1 MPKDAKPKQ
10 TVRAV
15 RTLSKV
21 AATFTQLKL
30 TATANTVDTA
40 EDADDKLE
48 GSSKYFQSPA
58 TAPARLVSCGG
69 FTKAAL
75 PPGEDAVA
83 LEPDAIALEFLERDT
98 MGASWFDALL
108 GEFDKP
114 YFVKLKKYLAT
125 ECAAHTIYPSI
136 DNIYSW
142 SRLTPLDSVRV
153 VVLGQDPYHD
163 VGQAHGLSFSV
174 LPPTKPPGSLKNIYK
189 QLKTEYPD
197 FVPPASGDL
206 TPLAAAG
213 VLFLNTSLT
222 VRAHSAASHAGKG
235 WEELTGAALR
245 CVVARPAGQ
254 GVVFMAW
261 GLPAQKVLKRIG
273 VDETTHLV
281 LRSAHP
287 SPLSA
292 YRGFLGNGHFRA
304 ANEWLE
310 ARYGK
315 AGCID
320 WEVLS
325 AGKRG

>member
-1 MPKDAKPKQ
+1 
-10 TVRAV
+10 
-15 RTLSKV
+15 
-21 AATFTQLKL
+21 
-30 TATANTVDTA
+30 
-40 EDADDKLE
+40 
-48 GSSKYFQSPA
+48 
-58 TAPARLVSCGG
+58 
-69 FTKAAL
+69 
-75 PPGEDAVA
+75 
-83 LEPDAIALEFLERDT
+83 
-98 MGASWFDALL
+98 MGTSWFTALQN
-108 GEFDKP
+108 EFDKP
-114 YFVKLKKYLAT
+114 YFAKLKKFLAA
-125 ECAAHTIYPSI
+125 ERQAHTVYPSI

-142 SRLTPLDSVRV
+142 SRLTPLDNVRV
-153 VVLGQDPYHD
+153 VILGQDPYHD

-206 TPLAAAG
+206 TPLASAG

-222 VRAHSAASHAGKG
+222 VRAHAAASHAGKG

-245 CVVARPAGQ
+245 CVAARPAAQ

-261 GLPAQKVLKRIG
+261 GLPAQKALARVG
-273 VDETTHLV
+273 VDEAAHLV

-310 ARYGK
+310 ARHGK
-315 AGCID
+315 EGCID
-320 WEVLS
+320 WGVLS
-325 AGKRG
+325 AGRKSEGSISKFFKAS